1 MPSMVTFMSN
11 IPVIFVTFR
20 SHRFEEDLAAKVISS
35 LGASDIVNRVM
46 ISCCA
51 SMAWSLQ
58 PAAQRFRCG
67 CWDYW
72 IYLSTFSKFVPSLT
86 WLPCLS
92 SSVPLGLLF
101 ELSPTLPSSL
111 PAPCCTIWIVSIAV
125 GCATNW
131 CPFRLKQYDIQCGK
145 SRYKYSYFCL
155 VYDDHHHHHSNSHH
169 YDLHQGVPNCST
181 TGEVHASRCTG
192 PVGSRMIFGSSVRS
206 AKNLFVICI
215 AYYLTYLPVVVNLVL
230 WGNGILL
237 PEAVRF
243 AVL

>member
-1 MPSMVTFMSN
+1 MVTFMSN

-67 CWDYW
+67 CWDYCRPVC
-72 IYLSTFSKFVPSLT
+72 TFSMFVPPLT

-92 SSVPLGLLF
+92 PSVPLLF

-111 PAPCCTIWIVSIAV
+111 TAPYVLYHLDSE
-125 GCATNW
+125 
-131 CPFRLKQYDIQCGK
+131 
-145 SRYKYSYFCL
+145 
-155 VYDDHHHHHSNSHH
+155 H
-169 YDLHQGVPNCST
+169 CSWL
-181 TGEVHASRCTG
+181 R
-192 PVGSRMIFGSSVRS
+192 
-206 AKNLFVICI
+206 N
-215 AYYLTYLPVVVNLVL
+215 
-230 WGNGILL
+230 
-237 PEAVRF
+237 
-243 AVL
+243 